1 MNTLPNTTT
10 FLTIQDTAKMLKV
23 STKTLRRWE
32 AKEILVPVRTAG
44 SHRRYTAAQVREYK
58 DSLKIKKT
66 KPQLTG
72 PVLVEEAVIEKQT
85 PVIASQAAT
94 SPVIFTASAKEV
106 DPFEF
111 VSPIQAQTNNIRT
124 ESVVLSKPKQKKLSA
139 KILAS
144 SVFLAGLI
152 VMATA
157 VLSATGFSKPG
168 ASALNGN
175 EAQVLASKDTL
186 QTLNLNINIPAEFR
200 STLSVGEAFTAN
212 STATVAGQ
220 LAVTSGDITT
230 NGVTLSLDAPLTQL
244 TGNLAIGGTSITS
257 AADLTIN
264 PTGGGTRIGTATPT
278 SVDLAGSDLF
288 VSGDIE
294 TAGVAYITTLSI
306 NGDEFTDLTGSGL
319 QVSSGTLATTL
330 GTSVTGDEIEDDSIK
345 EVDLNISNAP
355 TSGQTLTYNSSTGGF
370 TWASVASLFT
380 DGGAVTYLTDT
391 TDNFSVGTTSSLAT
405 IAAVGGSDQIQLLA
419 RANSTQT
426 NNIFEVQNSA
436 GTSRFSVDNTGN
448 TVAAGSSTVG
458 TLIINSDT
466 FTDLTGNGLQVSGNT
481 LTLSLPTATDALSST
496 TSTGSGLEVLS
507 TGLTLLQGCSTGQ
520 VLKWNEANDSWEC
533 GNDTGGSAAIVNVY
547 TDGTPVGAS
556 VDTINFGTDFT
567 VTASPTNQA
576 NVSVADDAL
585 NFTELSDS
593 LVLDAATTITAG
605 SALSL
610 TIGNNATLTTTGT
623 GSIIATDVVCTDC
636 IALGTETSGNFVS
649 TITAG
654 NGITGT
660 ASSEAATPTI
670 AVDEAYGFTLTGNN
684 AFTPSTTNDITF
696 NLDSD
701 STIVLSGLQSASGT
715 ALCVE
720 AVTNNLITC
729 ASGTSLT
736 GSGTTGRIAKF
747 TNTSVLGDSLISES
761 GTTIGL
767 NTATAISG
775 TSVTSVDFGAATLT
789 FNGAGNVVTTT
800 TNALTLDSGTTGTVN
815 LGTGNNAKTINIG
828 TGTAGNT
835 VNIANN
841 NSTADTI
848 ALGSALDTLTIAGT
862 TGITGATTINGSGSA
877 ATNIGTGTS
886 TGTVTIGRA
895 TNTDL
900 ALNDAQ
906 WSITGAGA
914 ASFAD
919 LTASGTIT
927 FSSIGTGYV
936 KAASGVIS
944 TSATVATSDLSGTL
958 FTNSSDSNAGTN
970 TVLQGDTVAINGG
983 TNGVDTS
990 LTNDT
995 YTINLDTT
1003 EVGSTTFGSGSAL
1016 TWTFDASAGTDTTIA
1031 FGNDVQTFTTASAVF
1046 SGDLAVNGAD
1056 ITTSGVT
1063 ATIFNSNATSV
1074 TIGSAATTLS
1084 LGAATGT
1091 ATIANATV
1099 NLSNGVLQTNGVQR
1113 LSNAGALGNITGFTQ
1128 TSGTFAATLSTT
1140 NAATFS
1146 SSTTNSDSIALLPQS
1161 GTATN
1166 SFTGTI
1172 TTADL
1177 TANRTYT
1184 LPDATGDICLST
1196 GNCAGSGGGIVGS
1209 GSNNTVAKFTGTGT
1223 IGDSSITDD
1232 ATTVTI
1238 TANKNFALA
1247 DGTGVLTQTYSPSG
1261 ATTGATATTITPK
1274 FGINAADQTLTGIL
1288 VNPNTN
1294 SNADSGDVLYAIN
1307 LEDITGSS
1315 ATETALRIGTGYDA
1329 AVLFETGSNDVK
1341 LTVTAPTGAT
1351 RSLNIPQLT
1360 ADADICTTLGN
1371 CAGVGGTGTIT
1382 GVTAGSGL
1390 TGGGA
1395 SGSVTLD
1402 IGAGT
1407 GISVV
1412 ADAIALDFS
1421 AALSGDHTLSADEAK
1436 FGQSGIIFEGSTANT
1451 IETYLAVTNP
1461 TSTDKTIT
1469 LPDAS
1474 GTVILSGHTFTG
1486 DVTATLGAS
1495 GTTALTIASDSVA
1508 LGTDTTGNYIATITG
1523 NTQVGV
1529 SGSGSE
1535 SAGVTLSINS
1545 DSITTSELNATLT
1558 FSDGD
1563 LVDLSS
1569 INNSSATEGLRLP
1582 QSTSCTSGTAEG
1594 QICWDT
1600 DNDILVLGTGSGT
1613 ANILSSASTLFSV
1626 AGDSGSDAVTAG
1638 QTVTVAGGTN
1648 GIDTTESGRTVTV
1661 NLDTTEIGSTTF
1673 GSGSALTWTF
1683 DASAGTD
1690 TTIAFGNDTQTFTT
1704 GTATF
1709 SGNETIQGTTGL
1721 ILSGNGA
1728 NISFSGTGTHTISN
1742 SNTDSALTLN
1752 SNGAGALTLDSTG
1765 TGTVNLG
1772 TSNNAKTVNIA
1783 TGTAGN
1789 TVNIAT
1795 DNSVADAINIGSA
1808 LDTLTIAGTTGITG
1822 TTTINGSGSSNTN
1835 IGTGTSTGTVTIG
1848 RVTNTD
1854 LALNDANWNVSGAG
1868 AANFVSIGATTAGS
1882 GAFTTLSNTSGI
1894 TSTRTF
1900 AANSGTTVNISD
1912 ITFTTPADSSGT
1924 NVSQAINITPTI
1936 GNATSGT
1943 NTANIINIGAVS
1955 GDAQVSLNAINIGA
1969 LTGTAATERAI
1980 SVAAGWDTVLQVGN
1994 NSIITG
2000 SGILQSIA
2008 LQGTYSQALTL
2019 SSTSNVLTG
2028 TIGQSTALA
2037 GTFTTL
2043 GSTGNTTI
2051 GDANTDTLTINAG
2064 TSGTGITFGDS
2075 SFATCG
2081 ILTTVAG
2088 VLTCGT
2094 PTSGM
2099 NSFTAAGDTGSNQ
2112 TISDSNTLT
2121 IAGGT
2126 NGIDTVGGATDTITL
2141 NLDTTEIGSTTFG
2154 SGSAIT
2160 WVFDASA
2167 GTDTSIAFDNDIQTF
2182 TTASAVFTGDLAVNG
2197 ADITTTGA
2205 TATIF
2210 DTNATSVSMA
2220 SVATTL
2226 NLAAG
2231 GALARAINIGT
2242 GTGVDTINIG
2252 TGTTGADVITLG
2264 NVAAA
2269 TTFDFNS
2276 AATTADALDFTF
2288 NSLTTANGIDLN
2300 LNGLTT
2306 GTGLNIAS
2314 TSTAVT
2320 GSSTGLLS
2328 YINWSPSSTTTAT
2341 GDLVRI
2347 NIGANGTTTG
2357 NIFNVTDSGSSLF
2370 SVSETGITANVP
2382 TAFNAAGD
2390 VTMAYDLQFTNQTAS
2405 FIKAL
2410 GPLTIDAGES
2420 FESNDLTLK
2429 TYNSGRVIA
2438 DVSNS
2443 GGVLISSN
2451 PTGTISNGL
2460 LNISGAATGKALAIF
2475 NESGDQNILTA
2486 SASGTTVA
2494 NIARTGSIQIAA
2506 SQGLDTL
2513 VAGSLG
2519 IGDTTATTVA
2529 IGTTAATTLNL
2540 GAGGALARAIN
2551 IGTGTGVDT
2560 INIGT
2565 GGTGA
2570 DVITI
2575 GSTNAG
2581 NVSVKSNAILNLTG
2595 GANSLIDLPNFDVAT
2610 TGNVTVAAGVGI
2622 DTNAAGS
2629 LALGDT
2635 TATTVSLG
2643 STAATTLNLGA
2654 GGALARAINIGT
2666 GTGIDTISI
2675 GTGGTGADVI
2685 SIGSTNAGNVSV
2697 KSNAILN
2704 LTGGAN
2710 SLIDLPNFDVAT
2722 TGNVTVAAGVGI
2734 DTSAAGTLALGDTT
2748 ATTVSLGST
2757 AATTLNLGAG
2767 GALTRTINIG
2777 TGTGADSINIGTGA
2791 TGVDV
2796 LTFGN
2801 TGVGTTF
2808 DFNSGAT
2815 AADALDLTFNS
2826 ITTAN
2831 GVDLNLNGL
2840 TTGTGL
2846 NIASTSTVATGSST
2860 GLLSYL
2866 NWNPGS
2872 ATTITGDLMRINIG
2886 TNGSTS
2892 GNLFNITDTGSSL
2905 FSVSETQITS
2915 ALPHQF
2921 TAAGDVAVAYDL
2933 QFTNQTSSFIK
2944 ANAPLTIDTGETFES
2959 NNLTLKTYNAGNLIV
2974 DLGTT
2979 SGRMSVGANITPTAL
2994 LDVRNTNTATFGKAL
3009 AIFDQDES
3017 QDIIAASNSGT
3028 SRFRINSAG
3037 NTFVTLRNTATF
3049 GVCHVTNGAG
3059 LDELTDCAGSVGADY
3074 MEMYPVSQNANK
3086 GTIVAT
3092 SNEYTTTTQGQK
3104 LSKLVPSTSSYQG
3117 NVVGIMSDPADAGD
3131 FNSTGYNVKPEDNP
3145 QPVALSGRVQVKIA
3159 STSDAINTGDFITTS
3174 SEAGRGMKATGAGV
3188 VIAKALEPWT
3198 PNSGQDTILV
3208 FVQNTWFDPIA
3219 QSNSASGSGD
3229 LAQITNQL
3237 SVLQS
3242 DFDTLVKTSLTA
3254 TTSGIL
3260 ANFSDVKTSSLS
3272 VLGDTVL
3279 ADTVINGKLN
3289 VGAMTFDNVE
3299 QSINAAGVLKIQ
3311 SLALGNIEF
3320 QGGLVTIDTTG
3331 NVVVNSITSQ
3341 KYKVAGAS
3349 AGQATLPANTTEII
3363 IASSMVTPDSLIF
3376 VTPKK
3381 ALSYP
3386 MAVVEKTD
3394 GVGFKVAVSQSEAH
3408 DIDFDWFIVDKTN

>member
-44 SHRRYTAAQVREYK
+44 GHRRYTAAQVREYK
-58 DSLKIKKT
+58 DLLKIKKA

-72 PVLVEEAVIEKQT
+72 PVLVEEAVIEKHT
-85 PVIASQAAT
+85 PVIASNNVT
-94 SPVIFTASAKEV
+94 SPVIFTASTKEV

-111 VSPIQAQTNNIRT
+111 VSPTQAQTNIIRT

-168 ASALNGN
+168 TSALNGN

-294 TAGVAYITTLSI
+294 TAGVAYIPTLSI
-306 NGDEFTDLTGSGL
+306 NGDAFTDLTGSGL
-319 QVSSGTLATTL
+319 QVSGGTLATTL

-345 EVDLNISNAP
+345 EVDLNISNSP

-380 DGGAVTYLTDT
+380 DAGAVTYLTDT

-458 TLIINSDT
+458 SLIINSDT
-466 FTDLTGNGLQVSGNT
+466 FTDLTGNGLKVSGNA
-481 LTLSLPTATDALSST
+481 LTISLPTATDALSAT

-547 TDGTPVGAS
+547 TDGTPVGVS
-556 VDTINFGTDFT
+556 VDTLNFGTDFT

-576 NVSVADDAL
+576 NIAVADDAL

-636 IALGTETSGNFVS
+636 IALGTETTGNFVS

-670 AVDEAYGFTLTGNN
+670 AVDQTYGFTLTGNN
-684 AFTPSTTNDITF
+684 AFTPSSTNDITF

-720 AVTNNLITC
+720 AVTNNLVTC
-729 ASGTSLT
+729 ASGTSLS

-828 TGTAGNT
+828 TGTAGNSI
-835 VNIANN
+835 NIGNN

-886 TGTVTIGRA
+886 TGTVTIGRT

-906 WSITGAGA
+906 WSITGAGT

-936 KAASGVIS
+936 KAASGVIT

-970 TVLQGDTVAINGG
+970 TVVQGDTVAINGG

-1003 EVGSTTFGSGSAL
+1003 EIGSTTFGSGSAL

-1046 SGDLAVNGAD
+1046 SGGLAVNGAD

-1099 NLSNGVLQTNGVQR
+1099 NLSNGVLQTNGTQR
-1113 LSNAGALGNITGFTQ
+1113 LSNAGALSNITGFTQ

-1161 GTATN
+1161 ATATN

-1247 DGTGVLTQTYSPSG
+1247 DGTGTLTQTYSPSG
-1261 ATTGATATTITPK
+1261 ATATATGATITPK
-1274 FGINAADQTLTGIL
+1274 FGINAVDQTLTGLLI
-1288 VNPNTN
+1288 NPNTN
-1294 SNADSGDVLYAIN
+1294 SNGDSGDVLYGIN
-1307 LEDITGSS
+1307 LENITGSS
-1315 ATETALRIGTGYDA
+1315 ATETALRIGSGYDA

-1436 FGQSGIIFEGSTANT
+1436 FGQSGIIFEGSTANS

-1661 NLDTTEIGSTTF
+1661 NLNTTEIGSTTF

-1690 TTIAFGNDTQTFTT
+1690 TTIAFGNNTQTFTT

-1721 ILSGNGA
+1721 TLSGNGA
-1728 NISFSGTGTHTISN
+1728 NIDFSGTGTHTISN
-1742 SNTDSALTLN
+1742 SNTNSALTIN
-1752 SNGAGALTLDSTG
+1752 SNGSGALTLDSTG

-1772 TSNNAKTVNIA
+1772 TSNNAKTVNIG

-1789 TVNIAT
+1789 TVNVAT

-1822 TTTINGSGSSNTN
+1822 TTTINGSGSANTS
-1835 IGTGTSTGTVTIG
+1835 IGTGTSTGTITIG
-1848 RVTNTD
+1848 RTTNTD
-1854 LALNDANWNVSGAG
+1854 LALNDAQWNISGAG
-1868 AANFVSIGATTAGS
+1868 AANFASIGATTTGS

-1900 AANSGTTVNISD
+1900 AANSGTTVSISD
-1912 ITFTTPADSSGT
+1912 ITFTTPTDSSGT

-1936 GNATSGT
+1936 GNATAGT

-2081 ILTTVAG
+2081 ILKTVSG

-2094 PTSGM
+2094 PASGM

-2154 SGSAIT
+2154 SGSAVT

-2252 TGTTGADVITLG
+2252 TGTTGADVITFG

-2269 TTFDFNS
+2269 STFDFNS
-2276 AATTADALDFTF
+2276 AATTADALDLTF

-2460 LNISGAATGKALAIF
+2460 LNVSGAATGKALAIF

-2506 SQGLDTL
+2506 GQGLDTL

-2529 IGTTAATTLNL
+2529 IGSTAATTLNL

-2551 IGTGTGVDT
+2551 VGTGTGVDT

-2610 TGNVTVAAGVGI
+2610 TGNVTVAAGVGL

-2635 TATTVSLG
+2635 TATTVAIG

-2675 GTGGTGADVI
+2675 GTGATGADVI

-2697 KSNAILN
+2697 KSNAVLN

-2734 DTSAAGTLALGDTT
+2734 DTNAAGTLALGDTT

-2815 AADALDLTFNS
+2815 TADALDLTFNA

-2944 ANAPLTIDTGETFES
+2944 ANAPLTIDTGESFES

-2994 LDVRNTNTATFGKAL
+2994 LDVRNTNTSTFGKAL

-3059 LDELTDCAGSVGADY
+3059 LDELTDCSGSVGADY
-3074 MEMYPVSQNANK
+3074 MEMYPVAQNANK

-3092 SNEYTTTTQGQK
+3092 SNEYTITTQGQK

-3145 QPVALSGRVQVKIA
+3145 QPVALSGRVQVKIS

-3174 SEAGRGMKATGAGV
+3174 NEAGRGMKATGAGV

-3219 QSNSASGSGD
+3219 QSNSASGSGN
-3229 LAQITNQL
+3229 LAQIANQL

-3363 IASSMVTPDSLIF
+3363 IASSMVTSDSLIF

-3386 MAVVEKTD
+3386 MAVIEKTD